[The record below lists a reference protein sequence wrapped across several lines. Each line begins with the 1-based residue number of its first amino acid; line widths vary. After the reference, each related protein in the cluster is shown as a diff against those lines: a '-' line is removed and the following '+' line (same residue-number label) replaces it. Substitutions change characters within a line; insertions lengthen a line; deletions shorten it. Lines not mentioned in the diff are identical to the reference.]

1 MRSRLRGS
9 FTVLTAF
16 CLLSFL
22 LAPAVLHA
30 AELIRPKVIVVATFE
45 VGADTGDK
53 PGEFQFWAEREKLTK
68 TIIVPGLDHP
78 VCYNDQGVY
87 GVVSGTTV
95 RAGLQMMA
103 LCLDPRFDLTGSY
116 WLINGIAGVNPHL
129 ASEGSAAWARYV
141 IDGDIA
147 YEIDSRETPADWP
160 YGIMALGNK
169 NPKQKPVIPDW
180 APKPMMWALNPA
192 LVQWAFALTKNVP
205 LLDSPEAKA
214 HRALYKDIPAAAQ
227 PPSVMLGDSFASCRY
242 WHGAVMQ
249 KWADDWTALY
259 TQGKG
264 SAAMTNMEDH
274 GIANALTR
282 LAVMGRVDFQRV
294 LILRTG
300 SNFSMPPTGQS
311 AAASMV
317 EEYQGM
323 LPALES
329 AYRVGS
335 PVVHALL
342 KDWRRYE
349 KQLPTP

>member
-1 MRSRLRGS
+1 VNYGQRCQNWKVAAMATPMTISPS
-9 FTVLTAF
+9 S
-16 CLLSFL
+16 LLNCPPRWSTPRTDRPTL
-22 LAPAVLHA
+22 GGKVAQI
-30 AELIRPKVIVVATFE
+30 AELLGTPLRPWQRHVA
-45 VGADTGDK
+45 
-53 PGEFQFWAEREKLTK
+53 
-68 TIIVPGLDHP
+68 
-78 VCYNDQGVY
+78 
-87 GVVSGTTV
+87 
-95 RAGLQMMA
+95 
-103 LCLDPRFDLTGSY
+103 
-116 WLINGIAGVNPHL
+116 
-129 ASEGSAAWARYV
+129 
-141 IDGDIA
+141 DIA
-147 YEIDSRETPADWP
+147 YEIDPREAPAGWP
-160 YGIMALGNK
+160 YGIVPIGGKKPNEIPK
-169 NPKQKPVIPDW
+169 NADW

-227 PPSVMLGDSFASCRY
+227 PPSVMLGDSFASCRD